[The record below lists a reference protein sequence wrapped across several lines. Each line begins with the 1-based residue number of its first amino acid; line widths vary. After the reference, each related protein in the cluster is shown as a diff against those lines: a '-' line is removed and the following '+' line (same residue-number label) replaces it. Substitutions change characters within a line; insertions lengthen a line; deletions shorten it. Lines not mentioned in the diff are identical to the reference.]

1 MLLAARQV
9 LREVTMLRI
18 MIDNWLGSYALFSAI
33 TMFGLAYRLWQAGT
47 VQRPQHG
54 LVLIVREK
62 I

>member
-1 MLLAARQV
+1 
-9 LREVTMLRI
+9 MLRI

-47 VQRPQHG
+47 VQRLQHG
-54 LVLIVREK
+54 LVLIVREE